1 VVDELHGRVRG
12 QVAEA
17 VARAVMEMLEWLNER
32 S

>member
-1 VVDELHGRVRG
+1 VTYAVAG